1 LAKNLGIAFQIRDDL
16 SDIVSLKK
24 GAVPNP
30 NDLQT
35 LPLIHLNCSANSI
48 EKNLL
53 QSFISEKP
61 ANSSERKI
69 TPAKLYECLENAG
82 SIDYCT
88 DKINGYLNNAVASL
102 EPLKK
107 TVYKSYLVKMA
118 DSLRTP
124 QS

>member
-1 LAKNLGIAFQIRDDL
+1 MKKCASLFRAATLCGAIAGGGSSLENESLAEFGENLGIAFQIRDDL

-35 LPLIHLNCSANSI
+35 LPLIHLNCSANSL

-88 DKINGYLNNAVASL
+88 DKIKV
-102 EPLKK
+102 
-107 TVYKSYLVKMA
+107 T
-118 DSLRTP
+118 
-124 QS
+124 